1 MERNRKLY
9 SIRRPNIVLYQCSFG
24 MLNYSTLLFVIYKNN
39 MCLNLSK
46 RVIKFLISN
55 WYSLFGFVRSKY
67 STKLNG
73 GWEGKG
79 IQLYTCI
86 HLVNKLTI
94 YNAKCKFYIVNII
107 VHFVNAN
114 FGRINFKTIDNIK
127 RPTQRVTANFFHWID

>member
-1 MERNRKLY
+1 MYLWRGTENCTALGGRTLCY
-9 SIRRPNIVLYQCSFG
+9 ISVLSVCWIIQHY
-24 MLNYSTLLFVIYKNN
+24 LPYTKI

-67 STKLNG
+67 STKSNG
-73 GWEGKG
+73 GWEGQG

-127 RPTQRVTANFFHWID
+127 RPTQRVTAYFFH